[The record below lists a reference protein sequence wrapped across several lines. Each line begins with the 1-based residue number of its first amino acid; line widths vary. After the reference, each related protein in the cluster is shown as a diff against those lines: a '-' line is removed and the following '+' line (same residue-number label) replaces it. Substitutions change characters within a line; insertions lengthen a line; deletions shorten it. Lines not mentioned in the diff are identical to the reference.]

1 MARDTVR
8 VLCGFRCSDAAVRR
22 ARPILWRG
30 FNVGAVSDYRYRG
43 ISQSRLKPAVQGGVD
58 WSAGPFYVG
67 AWASTI
73 KWIEDA
79 NPASSNKVEVDLYGG
94 YKGGITKDLAFDV
107 GLLTYQYPRH
117 KAATSPNTTEI
128 YGALTFGPATLKV
141 SHSLSNLFGFVD
153 SKNSTYFDVTAAFEV
168 GPVTL
173 TPHLGYQ
180 KVAKNGDFSY
190 TDYSLPMKMVTA
202 IVKPFKLDEV
212 REALSGIG
220 VQGITVTEVKGFG
233 RQKGHTELY
242 RGAEYVVDFLPK
254 VKIEAAVDDAHRRA
268 CHRGHRGSARTGKIG
283 DGKIFVSAARAGGA
297 HPHRRDRQGRAV
309 RRPARPHPFEPHPT
323 MKKLLAILAL
333 GLGPGARHGRRRW
346 RRPRR
351 PRPRPPAPSPRR
363 SCRRPAA
370 GAPRRAAAARPP
382 PPRRPPCPTRA
393 T

>member
-1 MARDTVR
+1 MKKSTSLIALAASSAAFITAL
-8 VLCGFRCSDAAVRR
+8 VLPSVALAE
-22 ARPILWRG
+22 LS

-94 YKGGITKDLAFDV
+94 YKGEITKDLAFDV

-153 SKNSTYFDVTAAFEV
+153 SKNSTYVDLTAAFEV

-190 TDYSLPMKMVTA
+190 TDYSLLVSK
-202 IVKPFKLDEV
+202 EV
-212 REALSGIG
+212 
-220 VQGITVTEVKGFG
+220 VKGLTVSG
-233 RQKGHTELY
+233 GVV
-242 RGAEYVVDFLPK
+242 GADTKSIAGTKAYASPANGKDLGKTGAVVG
-254 VKIEAAVDDAHRRA
+254 VKYA
-268 CHRGHRGSARTGKIG
+268 
-283 DGKIFVSAARAGGA
+283 F
-297 HPHRRDRQGRAV
+297 
-309 RRPARPHPFEPHPT
+309 
-323 MKKLLAILAL
+323 
-333 GLGPGARHGRRRW
+333 
-346 RRPRR
+346 
-351 PRPRPPAPSPRR
+351 
-363 SCRRPAA
+363 
-370 GAPRRAAAARPP
+370 
-382 PPRRPPCPTRA
+382 
-393 T
+393 